1 MSSGNFGA
9 VAGTVAALL
18 GVAGAADAQ
27 QRVVLYT
34 SNEATLNKL
43 IATEF
48 QKATG
53 VEINVISA
61 GSGVVIKRLQSEKD
75 RPQGDLVW
83 GISRS
88 LLQTN
93 AEYFDSYASE
103 NKNAIPAEF
112 RDPQDRW
119 IGTNLHLLVVLQNT
133 KQIPE
138 AEGPKRWED
147 LTQAKW
153 KDKIAF
159 TDPANSGSAYSTVT
173 LLIDMWGGGNAG
185 WSKVEKLFANTKML
199 NRSSLVFQGVGNGEY
214 GLGMSLEYAG
224 YLWASNGAPVKV
236 VYPADGTIP
245 QMEGVA
251 IIKGGPNTAN
261 ARKFVDYVNRKDVR
275 EMILKQTF
283 RRPAR
288 QDLDLPNLPG
298 KMPRLSEIK
307 LVKYDEAGW
316 TAKRG
321 ETMDRIKE
329 TIQKT
334 RGG

>member
-1 MSSGNFGA
+1 MNKGNLA
-9 VAGTVAALL
+9 VVAGAAAALL
-18 GVAGAADAQ
+18 GFAGAACAQ

-43 IATEF
+43 IASEF
-48 QKATG
+48 LKATG
-53 VEINVISA
+53 IEINVISA
-61 GSGVVIKRLQSEKD
+61 GSGVIVKRVQTEKD
-75 RPQGDLVW
+75 RPQGDLIW
-83 GISRS
+83 GVSRS
-88 LLQTN
+88 LLQSN
-93 AEYFDSYASE
+93 AEHFEPYASE
-103 NKNAIPAEF
+103 HKAAIPAEF

-133 KQIPE
+133 KQVPE
-138 AEGPKRWED
+138 AQGPKSWED
-147 LTQAKW
+147 LLQPKW

-159 TDPANSGSAYSTVT
+159 TDPANSGSAYSNVT
-173 LLIDMWGGGNAG
+173 LLVDMWGGGNAG
-185 WSKVEKLFANTKML
+185 WSKVEKLVANTKVL

-214 GLGMSLEYAG
+214 GLGISLEYAG
-224 YLWASNGAPVKV
+224 YLWAKNGAPVKV
-236 VYPADGTIP
+236 VYPAEGTIA

-275 EMILKQTF
+275 ELILQHTF

-298 KMPRLSEIK
+298 NMPRLADIK

-321 ETMDRIKE
+321 ETMGRIKE

-334 RGG
+334 R

>member
-1 MSSGNFGA
+1 MDGGILA
-9 VAGTVAALL
+9 VMAAAAAALL
-18 GVAGAADAQ
+18 GFAGAAGAKQSD
-27 QRVVLYT
+27 VLYT

-43 IATEF
+43 IASEF

-53 VEINVISA
+53 IEINVVSA
-61 GSGVVIKRLQSEKD
+61 GSGVIVKRVQTEKD
-75 RPQGDLVW
+75 RPQGDLIW
-83 GISRS
+83 GVSRS
-88 LLQTN
+88 LLQSN
-93 AEYFDSYASE
+93 VDYFEPYASE
-103 NKNAIPAEF
+103 HKAAIPAEF

-133 KQIPE
+133 KQVPE
-138 AEGPKRWED
+138 AQGPKGWED
-147 LTQAKW
+147 LLQPKW

-159 TDPANSGSAYSTVT
+159 TDPANSGSAYSNVT
-173 LLIDMWGGGNAG
+173 LLVDMWGGSNAG
-185 WSKVEKLFANTKML
+185 WSKVEKLIANTKML

-214 GLGMSLEYAG
+214 PLGISLEYAG
-224 YLWASNGAPVKV
+224 YLWAKNGAPVKV
-236 VYPADGTIP
+236 VYPAEGTIA

-261 ARKFVDYVNRKDVR
+261 ARKFVDFVNRKDVR
-275 EMILKQTF
+275 ELILEHTF

-298 KMPRLSEIK
+298 KMPRLNDIK

-316 TAKRG
+316 TAKRT
-321 ETMDRIKE
+321 ETMARIKE

-334 RGG
+334 R

>member
-1 MSSGNFGA
+1 MMKRGYSGVFAGA
-9 VAGTVAALL
+9 VAALL
-18 GVAGAADAQ
+18 GFAGAAGAQ
-27 QRVVLYT
+27 ERLVLYT

-43 IATEF
+43 VAAEF

-53 VEINVISA
+53 VEVNVISA
-61 GSGVVIKRLQSEKD
+61 GSGVIIKRVQTEKD
-75 RPQGDLVW
+75 RPQGDVIW
-83 GISRS
+83 GVSRS

-93 AEYFDSYASE
+93 AEYFEPYASQH
-103 NKNAIPAEF
+103 KGAIPAEF

-133 KQIPE
+133 RQIPE
-138 AEGPKRWED
+138 AQGPKSWDD
-147 LTQAKW
+147 LTQPKW
-153 KDKIAF
+153 KDRIAF
-159 TDPANSGSAYSTVT
+159 TDPANSGSAYSNVT
-173 LLIDMWGGGNAG
+173 LLIDMWGGGSAG
-185 WSKVEKLFANTKML
+185 WSKVERLFANAKVL

-214 GLGMSLEYAG
+214 GLGISLEYAG

-275 EMILKQTF
+275 EMILQKTF

-298 KMPRLSEIK
+298 RMPRLADIK
-307 LVKYDEAGW
+307 LAKYDEDGW
-316 TAKRG
+316 TAGRG
-321 ETMDRIKE
+321 ETLGRIKE
-329 TIQKT
+329 AIQKT
-334 RGG
+334 R

>member
-1 MSSGNFGA
+1 MKRIDFA
-9 VAGTVAALL
+9 VAACVAAVLL
-18 GVAGAADAQ
+18 GWAGMAGAQ

-34 SNEATLNKL
+34 SNNSTLNKL

-48 QKATG
+48 EKASG
-53 VEINVISA
+53 IAVDVVSA

-93 AEYFDSYASE
+93 AGHFDSYASE
-103 NKNAIPAEF
+103 HKSAIPAEF

-133 KQIPE
+133 KSIPE
-138 AEGPKRWED
+138 AQGPKTWDD
-147 LTQAKW
+147 LTAPRFKGN
-153 KDKIAF
+153 IAF
-159 TDPANSGSAYSTVT
+159 TDPANSGSAYSNVT
-173 LLIDMWGGGNAG
+173 LLIDLWGGGNAG
-185 WSKVEKLFANTKML
+185 WSKVEKLFANTRML

-214 GLGMSLEYAG
+214 GLGISLEYAG
-224 YLWASNGAPVKV
+224 YLWSSNGAPVKV
-236 VYPADGTIP
+236 IYPADGTIA

-251 IIKGGPNTAN
+251 IIKGGPNTAG

-275 EMILKQTF
+275 EMILKETF

-298 KMPRLSEIK
+298 KMPRLSDLKI
-307 LVKYDEAGW
+307 VPYDEAGW

-334 RGG
+334 R